1 MILKQPRLRQCIL
14 QARLLSATSNVR
26 NIQGYDFYTRQLTTE
41 KMRMQYEMGG
51 KIGIE
56 TLLLNERL
64 LLADFVTHEIL
75 AAAASERLRRDADLM
90 MDWVTTVE
98 LVCLHHAIYFHRF
111 NDMDIMGQV
120 SVFLINLNIK

>member
-1 MILKQPRLRQCIL
+1 
-14 QARLLSATSNVR
+14 
-26 NIQGYDFYTRQLTTE
+26 
-41 KMRMQYEMGG
+41 MQYEMGG

-75 AAAASERLRRDADLM
+75 AAAASERLRRDGDLM

-120 SVFLINLNIK
+120 SDKLK